1 MLQNKT
7 PRVDFFCLFLYFLFH
22 FSFFFVTFF
31 LLKVPPPTCFFPI
44 KQTKASHYLSL
55 FLEAAQSWSKQT
67 DNSQSQIKKTQ
78 TPLFKTATQHST
90 LIKILINHFLFLS
103 FKKKKRRKNENLLM
117 SWSWIWNHL
126 QTSVLKTQQKN
137 NFYFLFFSFSKG
149 KKNPE
154 KKK

>member
-1 MLQNKT
+1 MFFKALHWYMVCLCVITKT
-7 PRVDFFCLFLYFLFH
+7 KKFFLKIKKINIPCYKTRPHEWTSFAYYFNFYFIFH
-22 FSFFFVTFF
+22 FSLSLSFSSRS
-31 LLKVPPPTCFFPI
+31 PPNLFFPI

-55 FLEAAQSWSKQT
+55 FLEAAQNWSKQT

-103 FKKKKRRKNENLLM
+103 LKKKRRKNENLLM

-126 QTSVLKTQQKN
+126 
-137 NFYFLFFSFSKG
+137 
-149 KKNPE
+149 
-154 KKK
+154 